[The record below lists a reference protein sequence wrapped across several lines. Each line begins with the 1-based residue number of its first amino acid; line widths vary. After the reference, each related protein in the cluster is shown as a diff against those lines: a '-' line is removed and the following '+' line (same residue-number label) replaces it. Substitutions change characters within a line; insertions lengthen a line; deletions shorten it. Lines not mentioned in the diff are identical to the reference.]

1 MQRNKAGYMPLLQ
14 AGKTKD
20 FSIRRNKAVFP
31 NFFAGRLK
39 ESEEVA
45 LGSHYLWQFCRV
57 NS

>member
-1 MQRNKAGYMPLLQ
+1 MPLLQ